1 MPTSAQRS
9 APFFTKILSE
19 FETSSGTDVGIGPYK
34 ASMVDS
40 QNMEHTMEPTRRP
53 EDEAQLN
60 KTPAEQE
67 EPEYSL
73 EEIMNEFGGWTKR
86 EEPKTELGETVRLA
100 TPADRPPD
108 AQAPSD
114 EEAAD
119 TIRFAPVHTQ
129 KEPEPERPTV
139 WTYQGEPDPEPAAA
153 DPKEARER
161 ARAERREKRQAE
173 KRRRQL
179 ERFQKKEARKKRA
192 AEQPEHV
199 FPSLEAAYQFY
210 SAASSVRLRLLLSVL
225 TCLASILLLVLSTSA
240 IVGDFSS
247 YSQVFSAIMLGLL
260 LAQALLSYDIC
271 LSGVMQA
278 LRLRFD
284 QTSMLFVVLCAV
296 IVDAFFAVLQGR
308 TPFCTVASVLL
319 LLALWGRSLLYEARR
334 RSLRA
339 AGNMEDPV
347 AAVREEKAWHGYD
360 CIFRAPGDAE
370 QFAVQLEMPDAGS
383 RIMRFYAPVM
393 TAVTLVLSV
402 LTAMRGGRSFL
413 WSWTA
418 MLLAG
423 FPAGIL
429 IAYAKPFSTFAKK
442 LYRIGAAVAG
452 WQGARILSGEAGLI
466 IEDAD
471 LFPPQNVTQGG
482 MKLYGSRPAPMVI
495 GYANAVVQTAGS
507 GLAPLFEQ
515 MMHDQNGR
523 RYSVDTFRRY
533 ESGGLG
539 ATIRGDVVLMG
550 SIAFMKLMRVR
561 VPEGTRLKQA
571 VYLSVNG
578 ELAAVFALNYAPAE
592 SVRAGLASVLRA
604 GALVPVLATRDFMI
618 TPQFLK
624 QRYKI
629 PPEHIEFPIVEE
641 RAALSEPGAVRA
653 GKQGALM
660 ARSSFASFSGSVVA
674 ARGLRGTAILS
685 ICVAIAGSVL
695 GVSLMFVLTFLGAD
709 LAASCW
715 NLFLYT
721 VLWLLPGLLAG
732 LLAGRA

>member
-1 MPTSAQRS
+1 MKQ
-9 APFFTKILSE
+9 
-19 FETSSGTDVGIGPYK
+19 
-34 ASMVDS
+34 
-40 QNMEHTMEPTRRP
+40 TRRP
-53 EDEAQLN
+53 EDEEQLN
-60 KTPAEQE
+60 KTPETLAAADAPQE
-67 EPEYSL
+67 EPAYSL

-86 EEPKTELGETVRLA
+86 DAPAPAEPVTDETVRLA
-100 TPADRPPD
+100 VPAAEAKGEEKPAEPP
-108 AQAPSD
+108 AGG
-114 EEAAD
+114 D
-119 TIRFAPVHTQ
+119 TIRFTPVEEE
-129 KEPEPERPTV
+129 KAPEPERPAV
-139 WTYQGEPDPEPAAA
+139 WTYRGEPDPERPAP
-153 DPKEARER
+153 DPKEAREL

-192 AEQPEHV
+192 QEQPEHT
-199 FPSLEAAYQFY
+199 FASPEAAYAFY
-210 SAASSVRLRLLLSVL
+210 AAASGTRLRLLVSTLLCLGSV
-225 TCLASILLLVLSTSA
+225 LLLVLSTPLITGA
-240 IVGDFSS
+240 FSDHAA
-247 YSQVFSAIMLGLL
+247 VFSAAMLGLL
-260 LAQALLSYDIC
+260 LLQAVCSYDVC
-271 LSGVMQA
+271 LSGVIA
-278 LRLRFD
+278 LLRFRFD
-284 QTSMLFVVLCAV
+284 QYSMLFLALCAV
-296 IVDAFFAVLQGR
+296 VADAFFAVAEGR
-308 TPFCTVASVLL
+308 TPFCTVAGILL
-319 LLALWGRSLLYEARR
+319 LLALWGRDLLYDARR

-339 AGNMEDPV
+339 ISNMDEPV
-347 AAVREEKAWHGYD
+347 AAIREEKAWHGYD

-383 RIMRFYAPVM
+383 RIMRVWAPVM
-393 TAVTLVLSV
+393 TAVTLALSV
-402 LTAMRGGRSFL
+402 LTSLRTGEHFL
-413 WSWTA
+413 WAWSA
-418 MLLAG
+418 MLLAS

-429 IAYAKPFSTFAKK
+429 IAYAKPFSALARR
-442 LYRIGAAVAG
+442 LYRAGAAIAG

-466 IEDAD
+466 VEDAD

-507 GLAPLFEQ
+507 GLVPLFEQ

-523 RYSVDTFRRY
+523 RYTVDTFRRY
-533 ESGGLG
+533 EGGGLG

-578 ELAAVFALNYAPAE
+578 ELTAVFALNYAPAE

-641 RAALSEPGAVRA
+641 RAALSEPETVRS
-653 GKQGALM
+653 GTQGALM
-660 ARSSFASFSGSVVA
+660 ARSSFASFAGSVVA
-674 ARGLRGTAILS
+674 ARGLRSTAILCICIALVGS
-685 ICVAIAGSVL
+685 ILGAG
-695 GVSLMFVLTFLGAD
+695 LMFVLTFLGAD

-721 VLWLLPGLLAG
+721 ALWLLPGLLAG

>member
-1 MPTSAQRS
+1 
-9 APFFTKILSE
+9 
-19 FETSSGTDVGIGPYK
+19 
-34 ASMVDS
+34 
-40 QNMEHTMEPTRRP
+40 MEPIRRP
-53 EDEAQLN
+53 EDEEQLN
-60 KTPAEQE
+60 KAPEQTAEAA

-73 EEIMNEFGGWTKR
+73 EDIMNEFGGWTKR
-86 EEPKTELGETVRLA
+86 EAPPETAPGETVRLA
-100 TPADRPPD
+100 PSGGQKPQMPAQTADE
-108 AQAPSD
+108 AP
-114 EEAAD
+114 AD
-119 TIRFAPVHTQ
+119 TIRFAPVHE
-129 KEPEPERPTV
+129 KPEQNPERPAV

-179 ERFQKKEARKKRA
+179 ARFQKKEARKKRA
-192 AEQPEHV
+192 AETPEHA
-199 FPSLEAAYQFY
+199 FASLEAAYQFY
-210 SAASSVRLRLLLSVL
+210 SAASGIRVRLFASALS
-225 TCLASILLLVLSTSA
+225 CLASVLLLVLSTSA
-240 IVGDFSS
+240 IAGDFSG
-247 YSQVFSAIMLGLL
+247 YSRTFSAIMLGLL
-260 LAQALLSYDIC
+260 LIQAFLSYDIC
-271 LSGVMQA
+271 LTGVIQL

-284 QTSMLFVVLCAV
+284 QTSMLFVTLCATAA
-296 IVDAFFAVLQGR
+296 DAFFAVAQGR

-319 LLALWGRSLLYEARR
+319 LLALWGRGLLYEARR

-370 QFAVQLEMPDAGS
+370 RFAVQLEMPDAGS
-383 RIMRFYAPVM
+383 RIMRVYAPVM
-393 TAVTLVLSV
+393 TMVTLILSV
-402 LTAMRGGRSFL
+402 LTAMRGGESFL
-413 WSWTA
+413 WAWTA
-418 MLLAG
+418 MLLASY
-423 FPAGIL
+423 PAGVL
-429 IAYAKPFSTFAKK
+429 TAYAKPFSAFAKK
-442 LYRIGAAVAG
+442 LYRVGAAVAG

-482 MKLYGSRPAPMVI
+482 MKLYGSRPAPMII

-507 GLAPLFEQ
+507 GLVPLFEQ

-592 SVRAGLASVLRA
+592 SVRAGLAAVLRA
-604 GALVPVLATRDFMI
+604 GSLVPVLATRDFMI

-624 QRYKI
+624 LRYKI

-641 RAALSEPGAVRA
+641 RARLSAPEAVRE
-653 GKQGALM
+653 GRQGAIM
-660 ARSSFASFSGSVVA
+660 ARSSFASFSGSVTA
-674 ARGLRGTAILS
+674 ARALRTAAIVS
-685 ICVAIAGSVL
+685 ICVAVAGSVL
-695 GVSLMFVLTFLGAD
+695 GAALMFVLTFLGAS
-709 LAASCW
+709 LSASCW

-721 VLWLLPGLLAG
+721 VLWLVPGLLTG
-732 LLAGRA
+732 ILAGRA

>member
-1 MPTSAQRS
+1 
-9 APFFTKILSE
+9 
-19 FETSSGTDVGIGPYK
+19 
-34 ASMVDS
+34 
-40 QNMEHTMEPTRRP
+40 MEPTRRP

-86 EEPKTELGETVRLA
+86 EEPKTEPGETVRLA

-108 AQAPSD
+108 AQTPSD

-271 LSGVMQA
+271 LSGVVQA

-370 QFAVQLEMPDAGS
+370 QFAVQLEC
-383 RIMRFYAPVM
+383 R
-393 TAVTLVLSV
+393 
-402 LTAMRGGRSFL
+402 
-413 WSWTA
+413 
-418 MLLAG
+418 
-423 FPAGIL
+423 
-429 IAYAKPFSTFAKK
+429 
-442 LYRIGAAVAG
+442 
-452 WQGARILSGEAGLI
+452 
-466 IEDAD
+466 
-471 LFPPQNVTQGG
+471 TQ
-482 MKLYGSRPAPMVI
+482 A
-495 GYANAVVQTAGS
+495 
-507 GLAPLFEQ
+507 
-515 MMHDQNGR
+515 
-523 RYSVDTFRRY
+523 
-533 ESGGLG
+533 
-539 ATIRGDVVLMG
+539 
-550 SIAFMKLMRVR
+550 
-561 VPEGTRLKQA
+561 
-571 VYLSVNG
+571 
-578 ELAAVFALNYAPAE
+578 
-592 SVRAGLASVLRA
+592 
-604 GALVPVLATRDFMI
+604 
-618 TPQFLK
+618 
-624 QRYKI
+624 
-629 PPEHIEFPIVEE
+629 
-641 RAALSEPGAVRA
+641 
-653 GKQGALM
+653 
-660 ARSSFASFSGSVVA
+660 
-674 ARGLRGTAILS
+674 
-685 ICVAIAGSVL
+685 
-695 GVSLMFVLTFLGAD
+695 
-709 LAASCW
+709 AASCAS
-715 NLFLYT
+715 T
-721 VLWLLPGLLAG
+721 RLL
-732 LLAGRA
+732 

>member
-1 MPTSAQRS
+1 MKQ
-9 APFFTKILSE
+9 
-19 FETSSGTDVGIGPYK
+19 
-34 ASMVDS
+34 
-40 QNMEHTMEPTRRP
+40 TRRP
-53 EDEAQLN
+53 EDEEQLN
-60 KTPAEQE
+60 KTPETPAAADAPQE
-67 EPEYSL
+67 EPAYSL

-86 EEPKTELGETVRLA
+86 DVPAPAEPVTDETVRLA
-100 TPADRPPD
+100 VPAAEAKGEEKPAEPP
-108 AQAPSD
+108 AGG
-114 EEAAD
+114 D
-119 TIRFAPVHTQ
+119 TIRFTPVEEE
-129 KEPEPERPTV
+129 KAPEPERPAV
-139 WTYQGEPDPEPAAA
+139 WTYRGEPDPERPAP
-153 DPKEARER
+153 DPKEAREL

-192 AEQPEHV
+192 QEQPEHT
-199 FPSLEAAYQFY
+199 FASPEAAYAFY
-210 SAASSVRLRLLLSVL
+210 AAASGTRLRLLVSTLLCLGSV
-225 TCLASILLLVLSTSA
+225 LLLVLSTPLITGA
-240 IVGDFSS
+240 FSDHAA
-247 YSQVFSAIMLGLL
+247 VFSAAMLGLL
-260 LAQALLSYDIC
+260 LLQAVCSYDVC
-271 LSGVMQA
+271 LSGVIA
-278 LRLRFD
+278 LLRFRFD
-284 QTSMLFVVLCAV
+284 QYSMLFLALCAV
-296 IVDAFFAVLQGR
+296 VADAFFAVAEGR
-308 TPFCTVASVLL
+308 TPFCTVASILL
-319 LLALWGRSLLYEARR
+319 LLALWGRDLLYDARR

-339 AGNMEDPV
+339 ISNMDEPV
-347 AAVREEKAWHGYD
+347 AAIREEKAWHGYD

-383 RIMRFYAPVM
+383 RIMRVWAPVM
-393 TAVTLVLSV
+393 TAVTLALSV
-402 LTAMRGGRSFL
+402 LTSLRTGEHFL
-413 WSWTA
+413 WAWSA
-418 MLLAG
+418 MLLAS

-429 IAYAKPFSTFAKK
+429 IAYAKPFSALARR
-442 LYRIGAAVAG
+442 LYRAGAAIAG

-466 IEDAD
+466 VEDAD

-507 GLAPLFEQ
+507 GLVPLFEQ

-523 RYSVDTFRRY
+523 RYTVDTFRRY
-533 ESGGLG
+533 EGGGLG

-578 ELAAVFALNYAPAE
+578 ELTAVFALNYAPAE

-641 RAALSEPGAVRA
+641 RAALSEPETVRS
-653 GKQGALM
+653 GTQGALM
-660 ARSSFASFSGSVVA
+660 ARSSFASFAGSVVA
-674 ARGLRGTAILS
+674 ARGLRSTAILCICIALVGS
-685 ICVAIAGSVL
+685 ILGAG
-695 GVSLMFVLTFLGAD
+695 LMFVLTFLGAD

-721 VLWLLPGLLAG
+721 ALWLLPGLLAG

>member
-1 MPTSAQRS
+1 MKQ
-9 APFFTKILSE
+9 
-19 FETSSGTDVGIGPYK
+19 
-34 ASMVDS
+34 
-40 QNMEHTMEPTRRP
+40 TRRP
-53 EDEAQLN
+53 EDEEQLN
-60 KTPAEQE
+60 KTPETPAAADAPQE
-67 EPEYSL
+67 EPAYSL

-86 EEPKTELGETVRLA
+86 DAPAPAEPVTDETVRLA
-100 TPADRPPD
+100 VPAAEAKGEEKPAEPP
-108 AQAPSD
+108 AGG
-114 EEAAD
+114 D
-119 TIRFAPVHTQ
+119 TIRFTPVEEE
-129 KEPEPERPTV
+129 KAPEPERPAV
-139 WTYQGEPDPEPAAA
+139 WTYRGEPDPERPAP
-153 DPKEARER
+153 DPKEAREL

-192 AEQPEHV
+192 QEQPEHT
-199 FPSLEAAYQFY
+199 FASPEAAYAFY
-210 SAASSVRLRLLLSVL
+210 AAASGTRLRLLVSTLLCLGSV
-225 TCLASILLLVLSTSA
+225 LLLVLSTPLITGA
-240 IVGDFSS
+240 FSDHAA
-247 YSQVFSAIMLGLL
+247 VFSAAMLGLL
-260 LAQALLSYDIC
+260 LLQAVCSYDVC
-271 LSGVMQA
+271 LSGVIA
-278 LRLRFD
+278 LLRFRFD
-284 QTSMLFVVLCAV
+284 QYSMLFLALCAV
-296 IVDAFFAVLQGR
+296 VADAFFAVAEGR
-308 TPFCTVASVLL
+308 TPFCTVAGILL
-319 LLALWGRSLLYEARR
+319 LLALWGRDLLYDARR

-339 AGNMEDPV
+339 ISNMDEPV
-347 AAVREEKAWHGYD
+347 AAIREEKAWHGYD

-383 RIMRFYAPVM
+383 RIMRVWAPVM
-393 TAVTLVLSV
+393 TAVTLALSV
-402 LTAMRGGRSFL
+402 LTSLRTGEHFL
-413 WSWTA
+413 WAWSA
-418 MLLAG
+418 MLLAS

-429 IAYAKPFSTFAKK
+429 IAYAKPFSALARR
-442 LYRIGAAVAG
+442 LYRAGAAIAG

-466 IEDAD
+466 VEDAD

-507 GLAPLFEQ
+507 GLVPLFEQ

-523 RYSVDTFRRY
+523 RYTVDTFRRY
-533 ESGGLG
+533 EGGGLG

-578 ELAAVFALNYAPAE
+578 ELTAVFALNYAPAE

-641 RAALSEPGAVRA
+641 RAALSEPETVRS
-653 GKQGALM
+653 GTQGALM
-660 ARSSFASFSGSVVA
+660 ARSSFASFAGSVVA
-674 ARGLRGTAILS
+674 ARGLRSTAILCICIALVGS
-685 ICVAIAGSVL
+685 ILGAG
-695 GVSLMFVLTFLGAD
+695 LMFVLTFLGAD

-721 VLWLLPGLLAG
+721 ALWLLPGLLAG